1 MKKKREERN
10 VLPKNFENPKTMTIG
25 KKKTPY
31 ETHDLTIK
39 YPPPSPPI

>member
-25 KKKTPY
+25 KKKNS
-31 ETHDLTIK
+31 L
-39 YPPPSPPI
+39 